1 MNSTDQS
8 GAVPFL
14 DLANQ
19 DVLAGAQYNPQV
31 LAGLS
36 ASQIA
41 SQLRNPSSPVAKAID
56 GSANVIIAA
65 INQILHGTALRS

>member
-1 MNSTDQS
+1 MDSTDQS

-19 DVLAGAQYNPQV
+19 DVLAGAQNSTQV

-56 GSANVIIAA
+56 GSASVIIAA